1 MKMKRAFCEDCNDYR
16 PFVHEPPCSGI
27 ESLIWFAL
35 AFFSHWAFGIILVW
49 RNISFTKKWNCK
61 SCGSTNHRDVK

>member
-16 PFVHEPPCSGI
+16 PFIHEPPCSGI
-27 ESLIWFAL
+27 ESLIWFL
-35 AFFSHWAFGIILVW
+35 AGIFFWPCWFILVW
-49 RNISFTKKWNCK
+49 RNISFTKKWNCQ